1 MFNTYL
7 GMPYSCILAA
17 FGNRGSEV
25 VILTGWVEDVTLYLS
40 EPPKETAMV
49 TWCSDG
55 GLWGA
60 LTHPDRWETL
70 WKVKR
75 YNCCNLKNYGWPPGS
90 TESVNYN
97 RQTQLRSP
105 PHVQGPHAVP

>member
-7 GMPYSCILAA
+7 GMLYSCILAA
-17 FGNRGSEV
+17 FGNQGCEV
-25 VILTGWVEDVTLYLS
+25 VILTGWVEEVACIC
-40 EPPKETAMV
+40 PNHRKETAMV
-49 TWCSDG
+49 TWCLDG

-75 YNCCNLKNYGWPPGS
+75 YIVA
-90 TESVNYN
+90 T
-97 RQTQLRSP
+97 
-105 PHVQGPHAVP
+105 